1 MRTIH
6 TLMAATALTTVTA
19 AALQAETWDM
29 PLAYPATNFHSE
41 NAADFGA
48 CVTEATA
55 GSIEVVTHPNGSL
68 FAGNDIKR
76 AVQTGQ
82 APIGERLISA
92 HQNENPMFGIDSIP
106 FLATSF
112 EDHERLWEVAGPA
125 VAEILD
131 AQNLVY
137 LYSVAWPPQGLYF
150 KREINSVADMDG
162 IRFRS
167 YNTATARLA
176 ELTKMSPVQIE
187 AAELSQALATGVAES
202 FISSGATGYDSQ
214 VWESLTH
221 FYEVDAWLPRNIIF
235 ANKQAW
241 EALDG
246 DSQAAI
252 QDCAAT
258 AKAAGLERSIAYTNF
273 TLDGLRTGGMIVQR
287 ASDELMDGL
296 REIGATMTDEW
307 LVSAGETGQAVI
319 EAYRSGN

>member
-1 MRTIH
+1 
-6 TLMAATALTTVTA
+6 
-19 AALQAETWDM
+19 
-29 PLAYPATNFHSE
+29 
-41 NAADFGA
+41 
-48 CVTEATA
+48 
-55 GSIEVVTHPNGSL
+55 
-68 FAGNDIKR
+68 
-76 AVQTGQ
+76 
-82 APIGERLISA
+82 
-92 HQNENPMFGIDSIP
+92 MFGIDSIP

-112 EDHERLWEVAGPA
+112 EDHERLWEAAGPA

-131 AQNLVY
+131 EQNLVY

-176 ELTKMSPVQIE
+176 ELTNMRPVQIE

-241 EALDG
+241 EALDDG
-246 DSQAAI
+246 TQAAI
-252 QDCAAT
+252 QECAAT
-258 AKAAGLERSIAYTNF
+258 AKASGLEKSRAYTNF
-273 TLDGLRTGGMIVQR
+273 TLDGLREGGMIVQR

-307 LVSAGETGQAVI
+307 LESAGDTGRAVI

>member
-1 MRTIH
+1 MRTIR
-6 TLMAATALTTVTA
+6 TLMAATALTGVATA
-19 AALQAETWDM
+19 AVQAETWDLPM
-29 PLAYPATNFHSE
+29 AYPATNFHSVT
-41 NAADFGA
+41 AAEFGE
-48 CVTEATA
+48 CVGAATA
-55 GSIEVVTHPNGSL
+55 GAVSVVTHPNGSL

-92 HQNENPMFGIDSIP
+92 HQNENPMFGLDSIP

-112 EDHERLWEVAGPA
+112 EDHERLWAAAGPTI
-125 VAEILD
+125 AEILD

-137 LYSVAWPPQGLYF
+137 LYSVPWPPQGLYF
-150 KREINSVADMDG
+150 KREINSVADMSG
-162 IRFRS
+162 IRFRA

-176 ELTKMSPVQIE
+176 ELTNMRPVQIE

-241 EALDG
+241 NALDEAT
-246 DSQAAI
+246 QTAMR
-252 QDCAAT
+252 DCAAA
-258 AKAAGLERSIAYTNF
+258 AKASGLQRSIDYTNF
-273 TLDGLRTGGMIVQR
+273 TLDGLRAGGMIVQR
-287 ASDELMDGL
+287 AGDELMEGL
-296 REIGATMTDEW
+296 REVGATMTEEW
-307 LVSAGETGQAVI
+307 LQNAGDAGRAVV
-319 EAYRSGN
+319 EAYHGSN